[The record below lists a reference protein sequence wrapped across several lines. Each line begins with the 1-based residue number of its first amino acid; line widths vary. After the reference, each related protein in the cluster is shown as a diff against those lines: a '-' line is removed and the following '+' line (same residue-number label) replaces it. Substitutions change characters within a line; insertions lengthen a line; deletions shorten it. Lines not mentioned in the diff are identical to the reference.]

1 MIEAAQDS
9 FNRCGTIML
18 DGVDIS
24 KIGLKQLRSAITII
38 PQDPV
43 LWSGSVRYNLDPTEE
58 ATSDAIWY
66 ALEQSHLKEFIQQQ
80 EGTIDAEVKE
90 GGDNFS
96 VGQRQLFCLARAL
109 LRNSKVLVMDEA
121 TAAVDPKTDNLI
133 QGRYES
139 LSNNF
144 SELLRTII

>member
-43 LWSGSVRYNLDPTEE
+43 LWSGSVRYNLDPTGE

-66 ALEQSHLKEFIQQQ
+66 ALEQSHLKEFIQHFHCSR
-80 EGTIDAEVKE
+80 G
-90 GGDNFS
+90 
-96 VGQRQLFCLARAL
+96 
-109 LRNSKVLVMDEA
+109 
-121 TAAVDPKTDNLI
+121 
-133 QGRYES
+133 YY
-139 LSNNF
+139 
-144 SELLRTII
+144 